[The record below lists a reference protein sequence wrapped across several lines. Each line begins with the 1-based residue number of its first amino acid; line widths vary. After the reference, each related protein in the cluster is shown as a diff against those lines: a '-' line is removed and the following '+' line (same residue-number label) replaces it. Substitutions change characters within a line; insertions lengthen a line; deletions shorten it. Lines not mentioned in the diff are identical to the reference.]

1 MGRELDFFDDRIE
14 EQNEIADYILGI
26 VARRDGKPL
35 DSSKSAAWQRGWAE
49 VPGRDAGLPRASS

>member
-1 MGRELDFFDDRIE
+1 MGAMKRIVGREPEFFDDQVE

-26 VARRDGKPL
+26 VARRDGEPL

-49 VPGRDAGLPRASS
+49 TPK

>member
-1 MGRELDFFDDRIE
+1 VSREPEFFDHQID

-35 DSSKSAAWQRGWAE
+35 DSSKSAAWQRGWAKAQE
-49 VPGRDAGLPRASS
+49 